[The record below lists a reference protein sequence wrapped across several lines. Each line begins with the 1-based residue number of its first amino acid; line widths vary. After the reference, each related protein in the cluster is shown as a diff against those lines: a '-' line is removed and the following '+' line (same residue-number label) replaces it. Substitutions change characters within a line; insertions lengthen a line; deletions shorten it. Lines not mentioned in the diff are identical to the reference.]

1 MIYQISVYGQI
12 VIAILLIILIL
23 LQARGTGLSVT
34 FGGQGDVWRSRR
46 GIEKTIFI
54 GTIIHSILFLA
65 TTIALLFLSRS
76 ISG

>member
-54 GTIIHSILFLA
+54 GTIILSILFLG

>member
-54 GTIIHSILFLA
+54 GTIILSILFLA